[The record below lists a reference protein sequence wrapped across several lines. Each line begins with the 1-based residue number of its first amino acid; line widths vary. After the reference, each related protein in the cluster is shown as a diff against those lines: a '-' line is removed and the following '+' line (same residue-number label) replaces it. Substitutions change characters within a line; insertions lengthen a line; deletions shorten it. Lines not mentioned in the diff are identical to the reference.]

1 MPAAMKHVVSVPWT
15 DEERTLL
22 RQMWANGLGP
32 VLIGRLMGRSK
43 YSVTKQTQ
51 TLRLPPQRPQPGLA
65 DNRKVSG
72 SEAPPRQPRP
82 QPLRPGARTLPPLPS
97 EMHADER

>member
-1 MPAAMKHVVSVPWT
+1 MKHVVSVPWT

-22 RQMWANGLGP
+22 RQMWENGLGP
-32 VLIGRLMGRSK
+32 VLIGRMLGRSK

-65 DNRKVSG
+65 
-72 SEAPPRQPRP
+72 PPPEPRAPRP

-97 EMHADER
+97 ELQGT

>member
-1 MPAAMKHVVSVPWT
+1 MIVEASAMATMRHVVSTPWT

-22 RQMWANGLGP
+22 RQLWENGLGP

-51 TLRLPPQRPQPGLA
+51 TLRLPPQRPQRGLA
-65 DNRKVSG
+65 P
-72 SEAPPRQPRP
+72 APEPRQPRP

-97 EMHADER
+97 ELRADER

>member
-1 MPAAMKHVVSVPWT
+1 MPATMKHVVSTPWT

-22 RQMWANGLGP
+22 RQLWENGLGP
-32 VLIGRLMGRSK
+32 VLIGRMLGRSK

-51 TLRLPPQRPQPGLA
+51 ALHLPKMRQQPG
-65 DNRKVSG
+65 G
-72 SEAPPRQPRP
+72 ETPPRAPQPRP

-97 EMHADER
+97 ELNAHE

>member
-1 MPAAMKHVVSVPWT
+1 MKHVISTPWS

-22 RQMWANGLGP
+22 RQLWANGLGP

-51 TLRLPPQRPQPGLA
+51 MLHLPKMRQQPGETPAPEPRQRP
-65 DNRKVSG
+65 
-72 SEAPPRQPRP
+72 P

-97 EMHADER
+97 EMHADE

>member
-1 MPAAMKHVVSVPWT
+1 M
-15 DEERTLL
+15 L
-22 RQMWANGLGP
+22 
-32 VLIGRLMGRSK
+32 GRSK

-51 TLRLPPQRPQPGLA
+51 ALQLPKMRQQPGTIP
-65 DNRKVSG
+65 
-72 SEAPPRQPRP
+72 APEPRQPRP

>member
-1 MPAAMKHVVSVPWT
+1 MIVEASAMATMRHVVSIPWS

-22 RQMWANGLGP
+22 RQLWANGLGP

-51 TLRLPPQRPQPGLA
+51 ALKLPRHRLPPGLAPPPEPRQRP
-65 DNRKVSG
+65 
-72 SEAPPRQPRP
+72 P
-82 QPLRPGARTLPPLPS
+82 QPLRPSARTLPPLPS
-97 EMHADER
+97 ELHDRS